1 MTQTMKNYQAPQ
13 DLLKDRV
20 ILVTGAG
27 DGLGR
32 AAALHFAAHGA
43 TVILHGRNVARLE
56 AVYDEIEQ
64 AGHPQAAIIPLDLEK
79 ADDKAFE
86 GLAGSI
92 GLQLKRLDGILHNAT
107 AAQTPMPLE
116 LHTIEQWM
124 TMFRVNVAAPAAINR
139 ACLPLLKQSPSASVI
154 MTGESHGH
162 TPTAFWGA
170 YAISKAAIETT
181 VQIWNQELENLHP
194 NIRFNALIP
203 GPVNTRLRRKTHPG
217 EDHASLPQPEDLM
230 PAYLW
235 LMGDDSRDVR
245 GQSVVL

>member
-1 MTQTMKNYQAPQ
+1 MKNYQAPAN
-13 DLLKDRV
+13 LLQDRV

-32 AAALHFAAHGA
+32 AAALSFAAHGA
-43 TVILHGRNVARLE
+43 TVILHGRHTARLE
-56 AVYDEIEQ
+56 TVYDEIEQ
-64 AGHPQAAIIPLDLEK
+64 AGYPQAAIIPLDLEK

-107 AAQTPMPLE
+107 AGHTPMPLE
-116 LHTIEQWM
+116 LHTVDQWM
-124 TMFRVNVAAPAAINR
+124 TMMRVNVAAPVAINR
-139 ACLPLLKQSPSASVI
+139 ACMPLLKQAPSASII

-162 TPTAFWGA
+162 VPAAFWGA
-170 YAISKAAIETT
+170 YAVSKAAIETT
-181 VQIWNQELENLHP
+181 VKIWSQELENLHP
-194 NIRFNALIP
+194 NLRINTLIP

-217 EDHASLPQPEDLM
+217 EAHENLPQPDDLM

-235 LMGDDSRDVR
+235 LMGDDSRDVK
-245 GQSVVL
+245 GQSIVL